1 MAKILVVD
9 DEAPMRQLLKEVLT
23 QDRHEVREAENGA
36 QASAMFRS
44 EPADL
49 VITDIRMPG
58 SNGIDL
64 IVQLR
69 RDYSRSRIIA
79 ISGGGGGDGR
89 VDYLAVAR
97 QAGAARVIDKPFQIA
112 ALRLAV
118 GEALSG

>member
-9 DEAPMRQLLKEVLT
+9 DEAPMRKLLKEVLI
-23 QDRHEVREAENGA
+23 QDNHEVREAENGM

-49 VITDIRMPG
+49 VITDIRMPDT
-58 SNGIDL
+58 NGIDL

-69 RDYSRSRIIA
+69 RDYPRSRIIA

-97 QAGAARVIDKPFQIA
+97 QAGATQVISKPFQIA